1 MNPETSEALFMDP
14 EEVVPLMEALSFTQY
29 LLQQYGYDM
38 FAGIYNEEDIQE
50 KIKAIYGKSVTELEV
65 EWLTFINQ
73 EQFVLDEEEWS
84 SIFE

>member
-50 KIKAIYGKSVTELEV
+50 KNKSYIWKVSNGVRGRVANVYKSRTIRV
-65 EWLTFINQ
+65 G
-73 EQFVLDEEEWS
+73 
-84 SIFE
+84 